1 MSQKTEKTD
10 LINIQLNDIG
20 LMNKICPTCT
30 EDFTAHSFN
39 LICNTLE
46 GGHIFYTKISNASQ
60 YYDSD
65 GIVRH
70 CTNYLNHINPE
81 KWSWVMDFETFGLK
95 HTLGINT
102 GIRLSKFINTF
113 GKLENLFIININP
126 FVEQMLKLIK
136 LILDKKYHKCIH
148 IIKPND
154 PIINEIKLWQ
164 SLDKDKNILLS
175 VLA

>member
-1 MSQKTEKTD
+1 MSQSTEQ
-10 LINIQLNDIG
+10 LIQLNDIG
-20 LMNKICPTCT
+20 LMNIICPTCT

-60 YYDSD
+60 YDDSD

-81 KWSWVMDFETFGLK
+81 KWSWIMDFKTFGLK

-102 GIRLSKFINTF
+102 GIRLSKFINSF

-154 PIINEIKLWQ
+154 PITNEIKLWQ
-164 SLDKDKNILLS
+164 ALDKDKDKDTLLS
-175 VLA
+175 VLS